1 MSSKPTP
8 NNLGQLGEQQA
19 VNHLQTQNYQILDRN
34 YRFKHL
40 EIDIVA
46 LDLNL
51 DEIVFVEVKTRSQA
65 QYGHP
70 SLSATSKKI
79 ANLTRAA
86 LVYLE
91 KNSIAKDFRFD
102 IISLLPKKLEHFK
115 NVTADI

>member
-1 MSSKPTP
+1 MSRKPTS
-8 NNLGQLGEQQA
+8 NNLGQLGEQKATDYLQA
-19 VNHLQTQNYQILDRN
+19 QNYQILDRN

-46 LDLNL
+46 LDVKL
-51 DEIVFVEVKTRSQA
+51 DELVFVEVKTRSQA
-65 QYGHP
+65 KYGQP
-70 SLSATSKKI
+70 SLSVTSKKI

-91 KNSIAKDFRFD
+91 KNKIDKDFRFD
-102 IISLLPKKLEHFK
+102 IISILPKKLEHFK